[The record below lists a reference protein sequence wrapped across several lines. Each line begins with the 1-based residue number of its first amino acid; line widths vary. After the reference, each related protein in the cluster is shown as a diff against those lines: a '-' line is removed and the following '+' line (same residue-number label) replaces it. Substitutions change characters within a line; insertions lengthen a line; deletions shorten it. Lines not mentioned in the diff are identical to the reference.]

1 MTMQEMITV
10 YEEYSAADFYRI
22 GFRYKHELYSMDFDE
37 LPVELLKLD
46 YDSKTKRPKIRIRFK
61 KADKEKFLASGKCVH
76 EGSENLLEYD
86 DKYTNGHHYEHYIT
100 EKYTQTKWEYDNI
113 PFYVQGDINL
123 DGKEVQIKF
132 DSAELT
138 NERCL
143 TRLLEKMG
151 KAI

>member
-1 MTMQEMITV
+1 MTMQEMLEV
-10 YEEYSAADFYRI
+10 YTKYSAADFYRF
-22 GFRYKHELYSMDFDE
+22 GFVEKRELYSIDFDHV
-37 LPVELLKLD
+37 PTELLKPD
-46 YDSKTKRPKIRIRFK
+46 YDSKTKRPKIRIRFT
-61 KADKEKFLASGKCVH
+61 KAIKEKYLASGRCVH
-76 EGSENLLEYD
+76 EGPAELLNYD

-100 EKYTQTKWEYDNI
+100 ERYTNQTWEYDSI